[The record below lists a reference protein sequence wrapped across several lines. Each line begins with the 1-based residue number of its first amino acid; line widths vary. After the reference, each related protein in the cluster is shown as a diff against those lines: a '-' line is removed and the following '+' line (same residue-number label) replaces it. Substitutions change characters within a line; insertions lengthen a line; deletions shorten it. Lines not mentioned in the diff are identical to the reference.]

1 MRRVRADG
9 ARKETIEVLGPRLL
23 IQVSAAELP
32 VRAQALLD
40 PGSPRPED
48 SRLQVRRTYLVWIP
62 ALWLAALVVVGFAS
76 LRATLVAGTDQAGG
90 SERIIYGAM
99 AMICLIFAVVSAH
112 RLLLGIA
119 ERSEVQL
126 DRYRQGLHLL
136 GLEGLLVAGR
146 DSHTWIPRALLP
158 APIDVTA
165 THVKTYAYMLADG
178 DGRVE
183 RLECGFSTQSALY
196 LWAEHGLLPQ
206 GGGWR

>member
-1 MRRVRADG
+1 MLLWDDPIGQLKSRTPRATEPG
-9 ARKETIEVLGPRLL
+9 LLATQVL
-23 IQVSAAELP
+23 
-32 VRAQALLD
+32 AQALLD

-76 LRATLVAGTDQAGG
+76 LRATLTAGTDQAGG

-112 RLLLGIA
+112 RLFLGIA

-196 LWAEHGLLPQ
+196 LWAKHGLLPQ